1 MRGRGPP
8 GGGPRPPPLSNGAPP
23 RTPTGS
29 GDRSSARSPPTPG
42 SAPKG
47 EDPRRSADRPRR
59 GSSARRPQKL
69 PDATVVLNIYDVVE
83 HPFAYSIGKWMTL
96 GIHHTGIQVGMREF
110 AFTRVPVAF

>member
-1 MRGRGPP
+1 M
-8 GGGPRPPPLSNGAPP
+8 
-23 RTPTGS
+23 
-29 GDRSSARSPPTPG
+29 
-42 SAPKG
+42 
-47 EDPRRSADRPRR
+47 DRPRR